1 MSREEGRR
9 AARRRAVIL
18 LYQHDVTGLP
28 LEDLVQNAERSGETV
43 GDFARALMEGASLDR
58 EYLDGV
64 IDEAAEGWTADR
76 MAPLERNI
84 LRVGVHELLDHPET
98 PEAVV
103 IAEAVATAQRFCG
116 PDAHRLINGILGR
129 VAREREETT
138 T

>member
-1 MSREEGRR
+1 MTREEGRR

-28 LEDLVQNAERSGETV
+28 FEELIENTERSGEVV
-43 GDFARALMEGASLDR
+43 GEFTRALTDGASLDS

-64 IDEAAEGWTADR
+64 IDGAAEGWTADR

-116 PDAHRLINGILGR
+116 PDAHKLINGILGR
-129 VAREREETT
+129 VAREREETAT
-138 T
+138 